1 MNFENIEES
10 EDFANNNLNEKEF
23 LKEKIFQNIIQN

>member
-23 LKEKIFQNIIQN
+23 LKEKLF